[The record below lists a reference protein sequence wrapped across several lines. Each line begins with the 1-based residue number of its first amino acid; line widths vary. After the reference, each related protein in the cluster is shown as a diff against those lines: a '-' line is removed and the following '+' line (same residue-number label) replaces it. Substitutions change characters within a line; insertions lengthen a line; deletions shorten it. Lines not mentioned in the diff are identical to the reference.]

1 MTGESVELKKDIIGR
16 CIERK
21 NEFISEQLKQH
32 QNNDKDK
39 ERRRILPSPI
49 LQSGTSVAGGEGKML
64 TLVVGDESCVGLI
77 L

>member
-21 NEFISEQLKQH
+21 NEFLSEQLKQH

-39 ERRRILPSPI
+39 ERRRILSSPI